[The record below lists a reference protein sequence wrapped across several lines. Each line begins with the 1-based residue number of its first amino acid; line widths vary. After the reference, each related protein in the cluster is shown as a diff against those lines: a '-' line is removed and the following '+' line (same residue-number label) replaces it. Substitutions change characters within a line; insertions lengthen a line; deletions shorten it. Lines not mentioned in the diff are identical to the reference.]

1 MENYIMLDGQKFELD
16 NALVGKLRATID
28 NQKLENEKKR
38 SPFKRQ
44 KKNLFYYFVDTYG
57 RVCEDT
63 DGHYEL
69 DDTLYKAAN
78 YCTDKNLMH
87 QRALY
92 ETLNRLLWRFSMENG
107 EGENSWNGI
116 NDHYEIYWSCSNEG
130 FDICRNCHA
139 KSLNAVYFPTRELAM
154 KAIDEIIKPFMAK
167 HLDFTLCSKEV
178 QL

>member
-16 NALVGKLRATID
+16 NALVGKLRATISS
-28 NQKLENEKKR
+28 QKLENEKKM
-38 SPFKRQ
+38 SPFNRQ
-44 KKNLFYYFVDTYG
+44 KKNLFYYFIDTDG
-57 RVCEDT
+57 TVCEDT

-69 DDTLYKAAN
+69 DDELYKAAN

-107 EGENSWNGI
+107 ESENSWNSI

-139 KSLNAVYFPTRELAM
+139 KSLNAVYFPSKELAM
-154 KAIDEIIKPFMAK
+154 KAIDEIIKPFMEK
-167 HLDFTLCSKEV
+167 HLDFTL
-178 QL
+178 

>member
-16 NALVGKLRATID
+16 NALVGKLRATISS
-28 NQKLENEKKR
+28 QKLENEKKM

-44 KKNLFYYFVDTYG
+44 KKNLFYYFIDTDG
-57 RVCEDT
+57 TVCEDT
-63 DGHYEL
+63 DRHYEL
-69 DDTLYKAAN
+69 DDELYKAAN

-107 EGENSWNGI
+107 ESENSWNGI

-139 KSLNAVYFPTRELAM
+139 KSLNAVYFPSKELAM

-167 HLDFTLCSKEV
+167 HLDFTL
-178 QL
+178 

>member
-16 NALVGKLRATID
+16 NALVGKLCATIN

-38 SPFKRQ
+38 NPFERQ
-44 KKNLFYYFVDTYG
+44 KKELFYYFVDVDG
-57 RVCEDT
+57 AVGEDK
-63 DGHYEL
+63 DGHYEI
-69 DDTLYKAAN
+69 DDALYKAAN

-130 FDICRNCHA
+130 FDICRNDNA

-167 HLDFTLCSKEV
+167 HLDFTL
-178 QL
+178 

>member
-16 NALVGKLRATID
+16 NALVGKLRATIN

-38 SPFKRQ
+38 NPFKRQ
-44 KKNLFYYFVDTYG
+44 KKELFYYFVDVDGTVG
-57 RVCEDT
+57 EDK
-63 DGHYEL
+63 DGHYEI
-69 DDTLYKAAN
+69 DDALYKAAN

-87 QRALY
+87 QRALH

-130 FDICRNCHA
+130 FDICRNVHA

-154 KAIDEIIKPFMAK
+154 KAIDEIIKPFMTK
-167 HLDFTLCSKEV
+167 HLDFTL
-178 QL
+178 

>member
-16 NALVGKLRATID
+16 NALVGKLRATIN

-38 SPFKRQ
+38 NPFERQ
-44 KKNLFYYFVDTYG
+44 KKELFYYFVDVDG
-57 RVCEDT
+57 AVGEDK
-63 DGHYEL
+63 DGHYEI
-69 DDTLYKAAN
+69 DDALYKAAN

-107 EGENSWNGI
+107 ESENSWNGI

-130 FDICRNCHA
+130 FVICKNCHA
-139 KSLNAVYFPTRELAM
+139 KSLNAVYFPTKELAM
-154 KAIDEIIKPFMAK
+154 KAIDEIIKPFMEK
-167 HLDFTLCSKEV
+167 HLDFTL
-178 QL
+178 